1 MKNIRYAFASV
12 SYHKKISFCIGVC
25 SAFFLFLSTSILNL
39 IDMEKNL
46 YKQVSNLAN
55 ISDYITNYQKITRT
69 YFVLYLI
76 LICLWTI
83 LITALVYISLKMKK
97 QDIIKWRIMG
107 FSNRFVIKQSIWEI
121 LIPALAGIITTA
133 LFLLVCQHTYEF
145 ILNQIKPLIANGM
158 GIKRV
163 AFFSSNVVLESIP
176 NQFMN
181 TTGNTHFLSLEI
193 SQLPVATVFKA
204 FIKNC
209 LILVS
214 TTTIVTLFLTYSFS
228 RKSKQVFRM

>member
-1 MKNIRYAFASV
+1 
-12 SYHKKISFCIGVC
+12 
-25 SAFFLFLSTSILNL
+25 
-39 IDMEKNL
+39 MEKNL

-83 LITALVYISLKMKK
+83 LITVLVYISLKMKK

-107 FSNRFVIKQSIWEI
+107 FSKRFVIKQSIWEI

-133 LFLLVCQHTYEF
+133 LFLLVCQNTYEF
-145 ILNQIKPLIANGM
+145 ILNQTRPLIPNGM

-181 TTGNTHFLSLEI
+181 TTGNTHFISLEI

-214 TTTIVTLFLTYSFS
+214 TTTVVTIFLTYSFS

>member
-1 MKNIRYAFASV
+1 
-12 SYHKKISFCIGVC
+12 
-25 SAFFLFLSTSILNL
+25 
-39 IDMEKNL
+39 MEKSL

-55 ISDYITNYQKITRT
+55 ISDYIVNYQKITRT
-69 YFVLYLI
+69 YLVLYLL

-83 LITALVYISLKMKK
+83 LIIVLVYISLKMKK

-133 LFLLVCQHTYEF
+133 LFLLVCQHTYDF
-145 ILNQIKPLIANGM
+145 ILSQIRPLIANGM
-158 GIKRV
+158 GIKKV
-163 AFFSSNVVLESIP
+163 AFFSSNIVLESIP

-193 SQLPVATVFKA
+193 SQLPITTVFKA

-209 LILVS
+209 LIVVS
-214 TTTIVTLFLTYSFS
+214 STIIVTLFLTYFFS
-228 RKSKQVFRM
+228 RKTKQVFRK